1 MEDDSKSNKEQVKN
15 ESENFS
21 EDRINFK
28 LSLRKKKYN
37 DILAKKRI
45 MSMNPDES
53 PWSYDLYLSK
63 LNLPNNF
70 KRVFAKDDEL
80 ISTALNSIKSDE
92 IINVKYGICLFKNYI
107 MYFFKDEN
115 LYFNLN
121 LNFVSDILNL
131 LEKWGEKKEKQITFN
146 LLYLLTNYSYL
157 NNNKMISKIL
167 LSSKG
172 YKIWDLCFDLQDY
185 EIMTQLVWILN
196 NIIYEDNDSSYNLLK
211 SNFFQKK
218 IFNFYS
224 NPTIVSHINESDPQN
239 IFYMII
245 ERGITLFTNLL
256 SASCPS
262 TYDKEIKFKLTIP
275 VFNLVLKYSESNS
288 SKIFL
293 SCVYSLSIAL
303 DNDPRLSDLIDN
315 SNLLNDIL
323 NKKFFSNDKIIL
335 YCNRIIGEY
344 VAYKSNLPKEF
355 YEKCTKYEL
364 DIFFGAKAYMTV
376 YEVLWVLSNVIHDS
390 ISSAEYVCN
399 NDLFIDKLISNYKNA
414 IKFQELRDISYL
426 FNILVK
432 LVNVNGFI
440 KLANKGLIDITLQI
454 AEKTFDDPKKITV
467 VFELIESYL
476 DIGNNIKVN
485 FGKDD
490 FVRQKCDDYGLIN
503 LLQKYENTSDESLG
517 DVVDR
522 ILRNHYN

>member
-1 MEDDSKSNKEQVKN
+1 
-15 ESENFS
+15 
-21 EDRINFK
+21 
-28 LSLRKKKYN
+28 
-37 DILAKKRI
+37 
-45 MSMNPDES
+45 
-53 PWSYDLYLSK
+53 
-63 LNLPNNF
+63 
-70 KRVFAKDDEL
+70 
-80 ISTALNSIKSDE
+80 
-92 IINVKYGICLFKNYI
+92 
-107 MYFFKDEN
+107 
-115 LYFNLN
+115 
-121 LNFVSDILNL
+121 
-131 LEKWGEKKEKQITFN
+131 
-146 LLYLLTNYSYL
+146 
-157 NNNKMISKIL
+157 MISKIL

-218 IFNFYS
+218 IFNFYR

-476 DIGNNIKVN
+476 DIGNHIKVN